1 MPAEPATP
9 TPPRHPALEAMLTR
23 PRLSGLTVAPDGSLL
38 VVGVATPAPDGS
50 RYRTALWAVDPS
62 GSTAP
67 RQLTRSAAGESTAAF
82 LPGGDLLFTS
92 ARPDPDAAPDSS
104 EPPAALWRL
113 PRSGGEAELLLAP
126 SAGIRGVW
134 TAAEADVVVVAA
146 EVHLAAGTLEDDA
159 AREQARRDAHVT
171 ARLYEADEYPV
182 RFWDRWL
189 GPREPALWVLDLGAE
204 ADGDLDA
211 AVDAAVDPAVAADP
225 GDRGRLLARGAGLRD
240 TEVAL
245 SPDGATVVTTWAR
258 SGPRRSPDD
267 LVTDLVAIDVASGRR
282 RVLADD
288 GRAFHSPAVSPGGT
302 EVVCIAADQGAPDRA
317 PEHTLVLV
325 PLPDAEVERAERPRD
340 LTPGW
345 DRWPGAPSWTADGRG
360 VLCTADDHGHAPVFR
375 VDPTSREVLRLTTDG
390 AYQDLA
396 VPTSRSGDQTG
407 FALRS
412 TVATAPHPVALD
424 LTAQEQQ
431 PVPLPSPAGDDPT
444 GTRVERVTATAP
456 DGAEVGSWL
465 VLPVAG
471 GNPSDA
477 GGQSDAEVADAPGG
491 AATAGQVADAPGQV
505 ADAASSEQLPL
516 VVLLHGG
523 PLGSW
528 NAWHWRWNPHVWA
541 AQGYAVLLPD
551 PALSTGYGRAW
562 IERGWGRWGQAP
574 YTDVMAAVEHVAA
587 RPDIDADRVAAGGG
601 SFGGYLANWIA
612 GQTDRFRAIVT
623 HASLWSLP
631 GFHGTTDFGL
641 FWEREFGDPYLD
653 PARYLDSSP
662 HLHVGRITTPML
674 VIHGELDVRV
684 PISEGVTLWTDLVRH
699 GVAARFLYFP
709 DEHHWVLKPQ
719 HARLWYETVLA
730 FLDEHL
736 RERAFE
742 RPELL

>member
-1 MPAEPATP
+1 
-9 TPPRHPALEAMLTR
+9 MLTR

-38 VVGVATPAPDGS
+38 VVGVATPAPDGA
-50 RYRTALWAVDPS
+50 RYRTALWSVDPA
-62 GSTAP
+62 GSAAP
-67 RQLTRSAAGESTAAF
+67 RQLTRSAAGESAAAF

-92 ARPDPDAAPDSS
+92 ARPDPDAAPDSP

-146 EVHLAAGTLEDDA
+146 EVHLAASTLEDDA

-171 ARLYEADEYPV
+171 ARLYEPDEYPV

-204 ADGDLDA
+204 ADAEVADA
-211 AVDAAVDPAVAADP
+211 VEGGVDAEREGAADAERDADP
-225 GDRGRLLARGAGLRD
+225 GGRVRLLARGAGLRD
-240 TEVAL
+240 TGVAL
-245 SPDGATVVTTWAR
+245 SPDGSTVVTTWAR
-258 SGPRRSPDD
+258 TGPRRSPDD
-267 LVTDLVAIDVASGRR
+267 LVTDLVAIDVASGQR

-288 GRAFHSPAVSPGGT
+288 GRSYGAPSVSPDGS
-302 EVVCIAADQGAPDRA
+302 EVVCIAADQGAPDRT
-317 PEHTLVLV
+317 PDHTLVLV
-325 PLPDAEVERAERPRD
+325 PLPDAETERLAKPRD

-345 DRWPGAPSWTADGRG
+345 DRWPDAPTWTADGG
-360 VLCTADDHGHAPVFR
+360 AVLCTADDHGHAPVFR
-375 VDPTSREVLRLTTDG
+375 VDTVSREVVRLTTDG

-396 VPTSRSGDQTG
+396 VPASGSGGRAG

-424 LTAQEQQ
+424 LDAQEQQ
-431 PVPLPSPAGDDPT
+431 PVALPSPGGDDPAD
-444 GTRVERVTATAP
+444 TRVERITTTAP

-465 VLPVAG
+465 VLPVARGKQADTG
-471 GNPSDA
+471 GRS
-477 GGQSDAEVADAPGG
+477 GAEVADAPGE
-491 AATAGQVADAPGQV
+491 AATT
-505 ADAASSEQLPL
+505 SSEPLPL

-541 AQGYAVLLPD
+541 AEGYAVLLPD

-612 GQTDRFRAIVT
+612 GQTDRFRAIIT

-631 GFHGTTDFGL
+631 GFHGTTDLGL

-736 RERAFE
+736 RELPFE
-742 RPELL
+742 RPALL

>member
-1 MPAEPATP
+1 MAPPPTLTAELPVPAEPATP
-9 TPPRHPALEAMLTR
+9 TPPRHPALEAMLAR

-50 RYRTALWAVDPS
+50 RYRTALWAVDPA
-62 GSTAP
+62 GSAAP
-67 RQLTRSAAGESTAAF
+67 RQLTRSADGESTAAF

-92 ARPDPDAAPDSS
+92 ARPDPDAVPDSS

-134 TAAEADVVVVAA
+134 AAATADVVVVAA
-146 EVHLAAGTLEDDA
+146 EVHLAANTLEEDA

-189 GPREPALWVLDLGAE
+189 GPREPALWVLDLGAA
-204 ADGDLDA
+204 ADTEVDAGPATDA
-211 AVDAAVDPAVAADP
+211 AADVAAADVVAADP
-225 GDRGRLLARGAGLRD
+225 GGRVQLLARGAGLRD
-240 TEVAL
+240 TDVTL

-258 SGPRRSPDD
+258 TGPRRSPDD
-267 LVTDLVAIDVASGRR
+267 LVTDLVAIDVASGQR

-288 GRAFHSPAVSPGGT
+288 GRAFGSPAVSPDGT
-302 EVVCIAADQGAPDRA
+302 EVVCVAADLGGPDRA
-317 PEHTLVLV
+317 PDHTLVLLS
-325 PLPDAEVERAERPRD
+325 LPDTEVERLGKPRD

-345 DRWPGAPSWTADGRG
+345 DHWPQAPRWTADGDG
-360 VLCTADDHGHAPVFR
+360 VLCTTDDHGHAPVFR
-375 VDPTSREVLRLTTDG
+375 VDPVSREVVRLTTDG

-396 VPTSRSGDQTG
+396 VPASGSG
-407 FALRS
+407 GRVGYALRS
-412 TVATAPHPVALD
+412 TVATAPHPVRLD
-424 LTAQEQQ
+424 LDAQEQE
-431 PVPLPSPAGDDPT
+431 PVALASPAGDDPAD
-444 GTRVERVTATAP
+444 TRVERVIATAP

-465 VLPVAG
+465 VLPVAR
-471 GNPSDA
+471 GNRGDTDGEP
-477 GGQSDAEVADAPGG
+477 
-491 AATAGQVADAPGQV
+491 
-505 ADAASSEQLPL
+505 LPL

-631 GFHGTTDFGL
+631 GFHGTTDLGL

-662 HLHVGRITTPML
+662 HLHIGRITTPML

-736 RERAFE
+736 QERPFE
-742 RPELL
+742 RPALL

>member
-1 MPAEPATP
+1 
-9 TPPRHPALEAMLTR
+9 MLTR
-23 PRLSGLTVAPDGSLL
+23 PRLAGLSVAPDGSLL
-38 VVGVATPAPDGS
+38 VVGVATPAPDGT

-62 GSTAP
+62 GSAAP
-67 RQLTRSAAGESTAAF
+67 RQLTRSEAGESTAAF
-82 LPGGDLLFTS
+82 LPSGDLLFTS

-104 EPPAALWRL
+104 EPPGALWRL
-113 PRSGGEAELLLAP
+113 PRAGGEAELLLAP

-134 TAAEADVVVVAA
+134 AAAEADVVVVAA
-146 EVHLAAGTLEDDA
+146 EVHLAASTLEDDRA
-159 AREQARRDAHVT
+159 QQQARRDAGVT

-189 GPREPALWVLDLGAE
+189 GPREPALWVLDLGADADSE
-204 ADGDLDA
+204 VAGGADG
-211 AVDAAVDPAVAADP
+211 AADGPADGAADGPADTAP
-225 GDRGRLLARGAGLRD
+225 GPRVRLLARGAGLLD
-240 TEVAL
+240 AEVAL
-245 SPDGATVVTTWAR
+245 SADGATLVTTWAR
-258 SGPRRSPDD
+258 TGPRRSPDD
-267 LVTDLVAIDVASGRR
+267 VVTDLVAIEVVSGQR

-288 GRAFHSPAVSPGGT
+288 GRSFHSPAISPDGT
-302 EVVCIAADQGAPDRA
+302 EVACIAADQGAPDRA
-317 PEHTLVLV
+317 PDHTLLLV
-325 PLPDAEVERAERPRD
+325 PLSDGRSEPAGTPRD

-345 DRWPGAPSWTADGRG
+345 DRWPQAPRWSGDGSS

-375 VDPTSREVLRLTTDG
+375 VDPVSREVVRLTTEG
-390 AYQDLA
+390 AYQDLVLPA
-396 VPTSRSGDQTG
+396 ADGADRVGY
-407 FALRS
+407 ALWS
-412 TVATAPHPVALD
+412 TVAAAPRPVRLD
-424 LTAQEQQ
+424 LDAQEQQ
-431 PVPLPSPAGDDPT
+431 PVALPSPVGDDPT
-444 GTRVERVTATAP
+444 DTRVERVIATAP

-465 VLPVAG
+465 VLPVEAG
-471 GNPSDA
+471 EQDGADGPSIA
-477 GGQSDAEVADAPGG
+477 GDRTGAGPLGEADDLTPPSGE
-491 AATAGQVADAPGQV
+491 PR
-505 ADAASSEQLPL
+505 PL

-523 PLGSW
+523 PLSSW

-562 IERGWGRWGQAP
+562 IERGWGQWGQAP

-587 RPDIDADRVAAGGG
+587 RPDIDTDRVAAGGG

-631 GFHGTTDFGL
+631 GFHGTTDLGL
-641 FWEREFGDPYLD
+641 YWEREFGDPYLD
-653 PARYLDSSP
+653 PARYRDNSP

-719 HARLWYETVLA
+719 HARLWYETVLG

-736 RERAFE
+736 QGRSFE
-742 RPELL
+742 RPALL